1 MLNNLQRKTVKI
13 KSKKT
18 KDRNGWLVF
27 ISGHIRK
34 GEFWDKKKVDLKRF
48 DKIAMLD
55 RLLFVQ
61 NNNC

>member
-1 MLNNLQRKTVKI
+1 MFNNLQRKAAKI
-13 KSKKT
+13 KPKKN
-18 KDRNGWLVF
+18 KDRNRWLVF